1 MYYQD
6 SKLKLYTLK
15 FSLPGH
21 ELAIEN
27 LIAVQFVSRTASF
40 SLDTELQLQQ
50 TTSNLNIYV
59 KSYKKYRASQVQE

>member
-1 MYYQD
+1 MF
-6 SKLKLYTLK
+6 K

-50 TTSNLNIYV
+50 TTSNFIYT
-59 KSYKKYRASQVQE
+59 